1 VTLPLTPPEWFL
13 ERQFITAGGIVELHA
28 FRVELLW
35 IEPTTE
41 PLKSARVFL
50 VGGSLHHGHE
60 VFIASGAATV
70 FGRARSGAGD
80 TEWISLARLPRQ
92 DSLKRQFVFPAVAEV
107 VLVSSDD
114 TRPGKVRGDWDF
126 PAVQDQFIALQGV
139 VIRDAD
145 LRNLARLRLR
155 HPEKMQVIVEP
166 THRILEGD
174 MKVPEAIGLGDLDAS
189 PDGWSHV
196 QEAEPELVHV
206 SLLSHW

>member
-1 VTLPLTPPEWFL
+1 MGGVIADPQISRRALVEFVDDLAQLAAVQLFALPSLKRFCNGKECAPEFL
-13 ERQFITAGGIVELHA
+13 FVGARLGAGG
-28 FRVELLW
+28 
-35 IEPTTE
+35 T
-41 PLKSARVFL
+41 
-50 VGGSLHHGHE
+50 
-60 VFIASGAATV
+60 
-70 FGRARSGAGD
+70 D
-80 TEWISLARLPRQ
+80 WISLARLPRQ

-126 PAVQDQFIALQGV
+126 PAGQDQFIALQGV

-166 THRILEGD
+166 THRVLEGD